1 MSALRLRAKNR
12 LSLKR
17 GQAEMSKFQY
27 THFGDEVPRGV
38 EKEYNRMGR
47 REHYLEEQDAAHDV
61 MYLDHKDISRI
72 PDYPADELS
81 PADLLREARLCYL
94 PVALELMRMDYPFEY
109 QLIRDYYLSEK
120 AVSMMYLAK
129 KYAVSPKKVEYR
141 INKAKRL
148 LREYIIAHENEE

>member
-1 MSALRLRAKNR
+1 
-12 LSLKR
+12 
-17 GQAEMSKFQY
+17 MSKFQY
-27 THFGDEVPRGV
+27 THFGDEVPKEV
-38 EKEYNRMGR
+38 EKEYNRM
-47 REHYLEEQDAAHDV
+47 
-61 MYLDHKDISRI
+61 
-72 PDYPADELS
+72 
-81 PADLLREARLCYL
+81 
-94 PVALELMRMDYPFEY
+94 ELMRMDYPFEY

>member
-1 MSALRLRAKNR
+1 
-12 LSLKR
+12 
-17 GQAEMSKFQY
+17 MSKFQY
-27 THFGDEVPRGV
+27 THFGDEVPRKV

-81 PADLLREARLCYL
+81 PADLLRETRLCYL

-148 LREYIIAHENEE
+148 LREHIIVHGNKE